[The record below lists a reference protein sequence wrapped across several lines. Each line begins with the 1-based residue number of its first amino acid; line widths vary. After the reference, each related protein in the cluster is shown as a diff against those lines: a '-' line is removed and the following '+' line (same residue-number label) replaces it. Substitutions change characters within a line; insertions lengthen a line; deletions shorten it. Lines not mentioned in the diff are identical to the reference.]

1 MELKFTVAIVV
12 GISQT
17 AILSIVDGFFL
28 FCFLTAPRNR
38 SSVSFQV
45 QLNKLQMIIP
55 QSLLPQNV
63 TNLKQFS
70 TSSLTLQ
77 ETKSNVTALL
87 GSFQLKAVATAA
99 NTDLSE
105 AKVVKYLGLQK
116 ADDEAQDNQEGKPYA
131 T

>member
-1 MELKFTVAIVV
+1 MD
-12 GISQT
+12 S
-17 AILSIVDGFFL
+17 
-28 FCFLTAPRNR
+28 APRNR

-45 QLNKLQMIIP
+45 QMNKLQMIIP
-55 QSLLPQNV
+55 QSLLPETV

-70 TSSLTLQ
+70 TNSLMLQ

-87 GSFQLKAVATAA
+87 GSFQLKAVATTA

-116 ADDEAQDNQEGKPYA
+116 AEDESQDHHGGKSHFPLNY

>member
-1 MELKFTVAIVV
+1 MD
-12 GISQT
+12 S
-17 AILSIVDGFFL
+17 
-28 FCFLTAPRNR
+28 APRNR

-45 QLNKLQMIIP
+45 QMNKLQMIIP
-55 QSLLPQNV
+55 QSLLPETV

-70 TSSLTLQ
+70 TNSLMLQ

-87 GSFQLKAVATAA
+87 GSFQLKAVATTA

-116 ADDEAQDNQEGKPYA
+116 AEDESQDHHEGKSHFLLCY